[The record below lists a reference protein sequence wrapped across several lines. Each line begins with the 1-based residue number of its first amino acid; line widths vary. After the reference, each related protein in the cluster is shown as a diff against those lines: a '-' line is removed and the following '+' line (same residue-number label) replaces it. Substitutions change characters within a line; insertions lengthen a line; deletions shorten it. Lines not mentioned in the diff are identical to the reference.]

1 MKRFPTTAM
10 VLSLFAA
17 PLTLFACSSDSASDT
32 TFAAETTTAESVA
45 DTTADTTAADTTTA
59 ADSTTAAETTAAET
73 TAADA
78 AVGAAVT
85 TAAKGTAAATGRLT
99 GAQVKTAFSAMGL
112 PSTDAEVACVQA
124 KAGTNIDL
132 KAAEPPPGFI
142 KALMVCAPDA
152 MAKAAAGSVDADLAK
167 AGVTTAMAT
176 CFMKSTFTV
185 VGAMELDQVQKL
197 FALASLKDF
206 PQDVKAEILS
216 KAKTCGLNDTQMAAL
231 MTS

>member
-32 TFAAETTTAESVA
+32 TLAAKTTVESVVS
-45 DTTADTTAADTTTA
+45 TSGAADTTTA
-59 ADSTTAAETTAAET
+59 ADTTGAADTAAATAADTTVGATETTAAN
-73 TAADA
+73 
-78 AVGAAVT
+78 
-85 TAAKGTAAATGRLT
+85 GTAAATGPLT

-185 VGAMELDQVQKL
+185 VGAKDLDQVQKL

-216 KAKTCGLNDTQMAAL
+216 KAKSCSLNDTQMAAL
-231 MTS
+231 MAS

>member
-32 TFAAETTTAESVA
+32 TLAAKTTVESVVS
-45 DTTADTTAADTTTA
+45 TSGAADTTTA
-59 ADSTTAAETTAAET
+59 ADTTGAADTAAATAADTTVGATETTAAN
-73 TAADA
+73 
-78 AVGAAVT
+78 
-85 TAAKGTAAATGRLT
+85 GTAAATGPLT

-185 VGAMELDQVQKL
+185 VGAKDLDQVQKL

-216 KAKTCGLNDTQMAAL
+216 KAKSCGLNDTQMAAL
-231 MTS
+231 MAS

>member
-1 MKRFPTTAM
+1 MKRFHTTAM

-17 PLTLFACSSDSASDT
+17 PLALFACSSGSSSDT
-32 TFAAETTTAESVA
+32 TLAAETTTAESVA
-45 DTTADTTAADTTTA
+45 DTTGVADTSTVADTTTA
-59 ADSTTAAETTAAET
+59 ADTT
-73 TAADA
+73 
-78 AVGAAVT
+78 VGAN
-85 TAAKGTAAATGRLT
+85 GTSTATGPLT

-112 PSTDAEVACVQA
+112 ASTDAEIACVQA
-124 KAGTNIDL
+124 KAGSGIDL
-132 KAAEPPPGFI
+132 KATEPPPGFI

-185 VGAMELDQVQKL
+185 VGAKDLDQVQKL
-197 FALASLKDF
+197 FALGSLKEF

-216 KAKTCGLNDTQMAAL
+216 NAKTCGLNDTQMAAL
-231 MTS
+231 MAS

>member
-1 MKRFPTTAM
+1 MKRFHTTAM

-17 PLTLFACSSDSASDT
+17 PLALFACSSGSSSDKT
-32 TFAAETTTAESVA
+32 LAAETTTAESVA
-45 DTTADTTAADTTTA
+45 DTTGVADTSTVADTTTA
-59 ADSTTAAETTAAET
+59 ADTT
-73 TAADA
+73 
-78 AVGAAVT
+78 VGAN
-85 TAAKGTAAATGRLT
+85 GTSTATGPLT

-112 PSTDAEVACVQA
+112 PSTDAEIACVQA
-124 KAGTNIDL
+124 KAGSGIDL
-132 KAAEPPPGFI
+132 KATEPPPGFI

-185 VGAMELDQVQKL
+185 VGAKDLDQVQKL
-197 FALASLKDF
+197 FALGSLKEF

-216 KAKTCGLNDTQMAAL
+216 NAKTCGLNDTQMAAL
-231 MTS
+231 MAS